1 MLLDK
6 LQRNPEKIVPI
17 GMALLV
23 VGLAIG
29 TIGINWPR
37 IPAHF
42 PAEWNDFARGF
53 MYGLAITL
61 EVFSIVV
68 LAHAARRKRQQ

>member
-17 GMALLV
+17 GMALLTV
-23 VGLAIG
+23 
-29 TIGINWPR
+29 
-37 IPAHF
+37 
-42 PAEWNDFARGF
+42 
-53 MYGLAITL
+53 GLAITL
-61 EVFSIVV
+61 EVISIVV